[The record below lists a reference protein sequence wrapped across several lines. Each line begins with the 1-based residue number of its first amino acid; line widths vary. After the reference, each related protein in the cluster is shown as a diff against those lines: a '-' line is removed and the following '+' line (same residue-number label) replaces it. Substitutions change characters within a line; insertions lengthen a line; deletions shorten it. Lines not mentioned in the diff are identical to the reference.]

1 VTTITGSNFTG
12 TLSVKFGVVPA
23 KSFEVS
29 PTGTSI
35 TATSPS
41 GAGLVNVTVTTP
53 GGATAIS
60 NKAHF
65 RYQRARR
72 G

>member
-1 VTTITGSNFTG
+1 MITITGSNFTG
-12 TLSVKFGVVPA
+12 TLSVKFGGVPA

-41 GAGLVNVTVTTP
+41 GAGLVYVTVTTP
-53 GGATAIS
+53 GGPTAMT

-72 G
+72 R